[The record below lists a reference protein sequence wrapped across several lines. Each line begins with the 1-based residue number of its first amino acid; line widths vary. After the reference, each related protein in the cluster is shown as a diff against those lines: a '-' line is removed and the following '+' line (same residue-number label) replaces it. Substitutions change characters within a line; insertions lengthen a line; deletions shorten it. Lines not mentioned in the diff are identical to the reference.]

1 VIGIKTGRDS
11 GSDRQTDTL
20 TLRDRL
26 RNVRRRKQAHHRL
39 AARLD
44 ALQPLIGEQQE
55 KRDD

>member
-1 VIGIKTGRDS
+1 MTGTKSERDPVS
-11 GSDRQTDTL
+11 GRQTDTL

-26 RNVRRRKQAHHRL
+26 QNVRRRKQAHFRL

-44 ALQPLIGEQQE
+44 ALQPLIREQQG